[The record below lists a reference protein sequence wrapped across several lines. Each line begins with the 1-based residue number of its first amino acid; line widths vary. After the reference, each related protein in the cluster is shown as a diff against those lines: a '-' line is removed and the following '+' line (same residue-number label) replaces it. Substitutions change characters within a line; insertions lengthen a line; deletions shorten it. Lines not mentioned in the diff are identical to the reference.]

1 MLPCTLLE
9 KRREIIQEVIIF
21 QGTENVL
28 IAFGE
33 SKSLRLPKS
42 LLGLFLYNPH
52 YRHPVVLDFEHSHS

>member
-21 QGTENVL
+21 PGTENIL

-33 SKSLRLPKS
+33 SKSLKLPEC
-42 LLGLFLYNPH
+42 LWGLSLYNPH
-52 YRHPVVLDFEHSHS
+52 YSHLVVLDFEYSHS

>member
-21 QGTENVL
+21 PGTENIL

-33 SKSLRLPKS
+33 SKSLKLPVS
-42 LLGLFLYNPH
+42 VGAIFVQPTLQSPS
-52 YRHPVVLDFEHSHS
+52 RP